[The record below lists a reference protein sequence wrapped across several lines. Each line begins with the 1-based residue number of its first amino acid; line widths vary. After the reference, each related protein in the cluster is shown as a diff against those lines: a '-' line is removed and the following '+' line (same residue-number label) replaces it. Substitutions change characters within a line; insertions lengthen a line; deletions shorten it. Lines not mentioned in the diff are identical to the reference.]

1 MKNLKIRW
9 QRLVDEQGETCDRCG
24 VTEESVKEALQM
36 LSRSLKELGIDV
48 ILEQSKID
56 FYRFKEAPLESNRI
70 WIADKPL
77 EEWLEGII
85 SASQCGTAC
94 GDSFCRTL
102 EVDGESYEAI
112 PPELIVKAGLL
123 ASVELL
129 KGEPQSGGCNSGAC
143 SSQPV
148 SAGCGC
154 GA

>member
-1 MKNLKIRW
+1 MGGHSPGNVRDGK
-9 QRLVDEQGETCDRCG
+9 
-24 VTEESVKEALQM
+24 TEVPGA
-36 LSRSLKELGIDV
+36 GDV
-48 ILEQSKID
+48 VPGAGDVAEYSLEQSKID

-77 EEWLEGII
+77 EEWLEGFI

-94 GDSFCRTL
+94 GDSICRTL

-123 ASVELL
+123 ASAELL
-129 KGEPQSGGCNSGAC
+129 KGEPQSGGCSSGAC